1 MLLIALV
8 GLQYGAFL
16 LYATPVVIC
25 IIQFFRPTMLGWLLV
40 FIPCAAMSVAWLFGL
55 IRDLIKIS
63 KNSKPSILLDF
74 DDSLVFLITLA
85 VFIGLCYWLWHVR
98 PKEKITA

>member
-1 MLLIALV
+1 MENKLKKFILRPGQQSAVYLIVALPMLLIALI

-16 LYATPVVIC
+16 LYATPAVIC

-63 KNSKPSILLDF
+63 INSRPSILLDF
-74 DDSLVFLITLA
+74 DVHWYS
-85 VFIGLCYWLWHVR
+85 
-98 PKEKITA
+98 